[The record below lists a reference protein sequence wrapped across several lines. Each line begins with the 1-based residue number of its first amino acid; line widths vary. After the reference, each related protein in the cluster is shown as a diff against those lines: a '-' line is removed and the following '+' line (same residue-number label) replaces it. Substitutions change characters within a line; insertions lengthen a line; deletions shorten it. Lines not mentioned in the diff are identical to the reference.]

1 MTKPIRKLLFV
12 LLLLLV
18 ACSAP
23 FPARPLTPTPALHT
37 HEQAAKPGV
46 VPFTVVYH
54 PDGPLYV
61 GDQVSME
68 IISPP
73 DFTSGNQSVSVS
85 IGQKTL
91 GKSDFQPFGIG
102 GRQQA
107 TLYWIWDTHGLESGP
122 QTLTFSVLP
131 VGSVWEQTV
140 TLLPAADVPAPEP
153 GASWK
158 TALSACCAIHYVS
171 GTDAERDIETLKA
184 MADAQAADVE
194 KRLGTKFTEKIPLTF
209 LPRVLGQGGFTSNGI
224 YVSYLDRNYAGS
236 TTQQVVHHEM
246 VHWLDV
252 QMGAKARLAMLQ
264 EGLAVYFSGGHFK
277 IEPIPAR
284 AAALIQM
291 QRYIPLR
298 ELTDSFYSSQHEIGY
313 IEAGALTDYMI
324 RTYGWE
330 KYNAFYRDLNPLGG
344 PDSGV
349 LNAGLKAH
357 FDISLEQLESDFKA
371 SLAQQTVP
379 ESELTDVRL
388 TFSFYDAV
396 RRYQQVLDP
405 SAYFMTAWLPSG
417 DDVRQRGI
425 VADYLR
431 HPVTPIERQIE
442 SFLVSCDASLRA
454 GNYKTTELY
463 IRVVNMLLDVM
474 ERQPKK

>member
-1 MTKPIRKLLFV
+1 MTKPIRKLLFI
-12 LLLLLV
+12 LLLLLA

-23 FPARPLTPTPALHT
+23 VRPLTPTPTSPTPT
-37 HEQAAKPGV
+37 HEPVV

-68 IISPP
+68 VISPP
-73 DFTSGNQSVSVS
+73 GFTSSNQSVSVS

-131 VGSVWEQTV
+131 VGSTWEQTV

-158 TALSACCAIHYVS
+158 TAISACCAIHYIS
-171 GTDAERDIETLKA
+171 GTDAERDIETLKT

-194 KRLGTKFTEKIPLTF
+194 KRLGTKFTAKIPLTF

-246 VHWLDV
+246 VHWLDI

-284 AAALIQM
+284 AAALI
-291 QRYIPLR
+291 
-298 ELTDSFYSSQHEIGY
+298 
-313 IEAGALTDYMI
+313 
-324 RTYGWE
+324 
-330 KYNAFYRDLNPLGG
+330 
-344 PDSGV
+344 
-349 LNAGLKAH
+349 
-357 FDISLEQLESDFKA
+357 
-371 SLAQQTVP
+371 
-379 ESELTDVRL
+379 
-388 TFSFYDAV
+388 
-396 RRYQQVLDP
+396 
-405 SAYFMTAWLPSG
+405 
-417 DDVRQRGI
+417 
-425 VADYLR
+425 
-431 HPVTPIERQIE
+431 
-442 SFLVSCDASLRA
+442 
-454 GNYKTTELY
+454 
-463 IRVVNMLLDVM
+463 
-474 ERQPKK
+474 